1 MQIATILKRIAF
13 VYLIEVA
20 MSALPA
26 SSTSSVPE
34 PSSSTS
40 VSTTLRPDSI
50 GTVGVTATVIS
61 AAAPLTVMAGVAPIA
76 LAIGG
81 VGVPGAYL
89 LAGAVLAVFAI
100 GFTAMAAQIRR
111 TGGFFVYIG
120 HAFGGTAGFAAAVLA
135 IVSYNLL
142 QIGVYGLFGIQT
154 RAALDDLFGV
164 TAPWWVIS
172 AIAVVV
178 VFILGALGIDVGAK
192 VLVVLI
198 TLESAI
204 LAIMGIAIVVQG
216 GAEGLGAASFDPS
229 NVFQSGV
236 LAVLGICFAAFM
248 GFESTALYRAEA
260 RDPARTIPRATYAAV
275 GFMALF
281 YCFITWTVVQAL
293 GEAGVQGGAG
303 KQGAALFFATI
314 HQYVGAWAEHAMY
327 VLIVTSV
334 YASQLAFHN
343 AINRYVFGM
352 AESGALPR
360 VFARTNRAGS
370 PAFAGAV
377 QSLLAITVVLVF
389 GLAGLDPFQDLVIKV
404 NTPGVIGVILLQAL
418 VAAAAVAFFLR
429 RRGMPRRVFL
439 TSSSVVAAGLMAWV
453 IYVVVKHIEVLT
465 GAPKAINDVLVAIV
479 PATLLLGVV
488 GGLVLR
494 RVRPETIALL
504 ARDDAGTELPE

>member
-1 MQIATILKRIAF
+1 
-13 VYLIEVA
+13 

-26 SSTSSVPE
+26 SSTSSSPT

-40 VSTTLRPDSI
+40 GSAALRADSI
-50 GTVGVTATVIS
+50 GTVGVTATVVS

-81 VGVPGAYL
+81 VGVPGGYL
-89 LAGAVLAVFAI
+89 LAGAVLTVFAV

-120 HAFGGTAGFAAAVLA
+120 HAFGGAAGFAAAVLA

-142 QIGVYGLFGIQT
+142 QIGTYGLLGTQA

-164 TAPWWVIS
+164 TAPWWLIAV
-172 AIAVVV
+172 IAVVA
-178 VFILGALGIDVGAK
+178 VFVLGALGIDVGAK

-198 TLESAI
+198 SLEAAI
-204 LAIMGIAIVVQG
+204 LAVMGIAIVVQG
-216 GAEGLGAASFDPS
+216 GAEGLGVASFDPR

-236 LAVLGICFAAFM
+236 LAVLGICFGAFM

-260 RDPARTIPRATYAAV
+260 RDPARTIPRATFVAV
-275 GFMALF
+275 AFMALF
-281 YCFITWTVVQAL
+281 YCFVTWTVVQAL
-293 GEAGVQGGAG
+293 GQSEVRSAAGEAGP
-303 KQGAALFFATI
+303 ALFFITI
-314 HQYVGAWAEHAMY
+314 REYVGPWAEHAMY

-334 YASQLAFHN
+334 YAAQLAFHN

-370 PAFAGAV
+370 PAVAGAV
-377 QSLLAITVVLVF
+377 QSLLALSVVVVF
-389 GLAGLDPFQDLVIKV
+389 ALAGLDPFQDLLIKV
-404 NTPGVIGVILLQAL
+404 NTPGVIGIIVLQGLA
-418 VAAAAVAFFLR
+418 AAAAVAFFLR
-429 RRGMPRRVFL
+429 RRGTARRAFL
-439 TSSSVVAAGLMAWV
+439 ISSSVVAAVAMAWV
-453 IYVVVKHIEVLT
+453 VYVAVKHLDVLT
-465 GAPKAINDVLVAIV
+465 GAPKATNDALVAVVPAVLV
-479 PATLLLGVV
+479 LGLV

-494 RVRPETIALL
+494 RLRPETIALL
-504 ARDDAGTELPE
+504 AHDDADVELPE

>member
-1 MQIATILKRIAF
+1 MT
-13 VYLIEVA
+13 
-20 MSALPA
+20 ALPA
-26 SSTSSVPE
+26 SSTSSVSE

-40 VSTTLRPDSI
+40 GSTTLRPDSI
-50 GTVGVTATVIS
+50 GPVGVTATVIS
-61 AAAPLTVMAGVAPIA
+61 AAAPLTAMAGVAPIA
-76 LAIGG
+76 LMIGG

-89 LAGAVLAVFAI
+89 LAGVVLSVFAI

-154 RAALDDLFGV
+154 QAALDDLFGV

-172 AIAVVV
+172 AIAVVA

-204 LAIMGIAIVVQG
+204 LAIMGVAIVAQG
-216 GAEGLGAASFDPS
+216 GAGGLGVASFEPG
-229 NVFQSGV
+229 NIFNSGV

-281 YCFITWTVVQAL
+281 YCFITWTVVQAF
-293 GEAGVQGGAG
+293 GEADIQAAAG
-303 KQGAALFFATI
+303 ELGPGLFFATMD
-314 HQYVGAWAEHAMY
+314 QYVGAWAVHAMY

-352 AESGALPR
+352 AESGTLPR

-370 PAFAGAV
+370 PAFAGGV
-377 QSLLAITVVLVF
+377 QSLLALAVVLAF
-389 GLAGLDPFQDLVIKV
+389 AALGLDPIQDLLIKV
-404 NTPGVIGVILLQAL
+404 NTPGVIGIIVLQMLA
-418 VAAAAVAFFLR
+418 AAAAVAFFVR
-429 RRGMPRRVFL
+429 RRGMPRRGFL
-439 TSSSVVAAGLMAWV
+439 ISTSVAAAGLMAWV
-453 IYVVVKHIEVLT
+453 IYEVVKHIDVLT
-465 GAPKAINDVLVAIV
+465 GAPQATNVVLVGVV
-479 PATLLLGVV
+479 PAVLLLGVV

-494 RVRPETIALL
+494 SVRPETIALL
-504 ARDDAGTELPE
+504 AHDDADVELPK

>member
-1 MQIATILKRIAF
+1 
-13 VYLIEVA
+13 
-20 MSALPA
+20 MSALSA
-26 SSTSSVPE
+26 SSTSSVSG
-34 PSSSTS
+34 SSSS
-40 VSTTLRPDSI
+40 SSGSTALRADSI
-50 GTVGVTATVIS
+50 GAVGVTATVIS
-61 AAAPLTVMAGVAPIA
+61 AAAPLTVMAGVAPVA

-89 LAGAVLAVFAI
+89 LAGVVLTVFAI
-100 GFTAMAAQIRR
+100 GFTAMAATIRR

-172 AIAVVV
+172 SIAVVV
-178 VFILGALGIDVGAK
+178 VFVLGALGIDVGAK

-204 LAIMGIAIVVQG
+204 LAIMGVSIIAQG
-216 GAEGLGAASFDPS
+216 GAHGLGVASFAPH

-281 YCFITWTVVQAL
+281 YCFISWTVVQAL
-293 GEAGVQGGAG
+293 GQADVQAGAG
-303 KQGAALFFATI
+303 KQGPALFFITI
-314 HQYVGAWAEHAMY
+314 HQYVGGWAEHAMY
-327 VLIVTSV
+327 LLIVTSV

-343 AINRYVFGM
+343 AINRYTFGM

-377 QSLLAITVVLVF
+377 QSALALTVVLVF
-389 GLAGLDPFQDLVIKV
+389 AALGLDPFNDLLIKV
-404 NTPGVIGVILLQAL
+404 NTPGVIGIILL
-418 VAAAAVAFFLR
+418 
-429 RRGMPRRVFL
+429 
-439 TSSSVVAAGLMAWV
+439 
-453 IYVVVKHIEVLT
+453 
-465 GAPKAINDVLVAIV
+465 
-479 PATLLLGVV
+479 
-488 GGLVLR
+488 
-494 RVRPETIALL
+494 
-504 ARDDAGTELPE
+504 

>member
-1 MQIATILKRIAF
+1 
-13 VYLIEVA
+13 
-20 MSALPA
+20 MSALSA
-26 SSTSSVPE
+26 SSTSSVSG
-34 PSSSTS
+34 SSSS
-40 VSTTLRPDSI
+40 SSGSTALRADSI
-50 GTVGVTATVIS
+50 GAVGVTATVIS
-61 AAAPLTVMAGVAPIA
+61 AAAPLTVMAGVAPVA

-89 LAGAVLAVFAI
+89 LAGVVLTVFAI
-100 GFTAMAAQIRR
+100 GFTAMAATIRR

-172 AIAVVV
+172 SIAVVV
-178 VFILGALGIDVGAK
+178 VFVLGALGIDVGAK

-204 LAIMGIAIVVQG
+204 LAIMGVSIIAQG
-216 GAEGLGAASFDPS
+216 GAHGLGVASFAPH

-281 YCFITWTVVQAL
+281 YCFISWTVVQAL
-293 GEAGVQGGAG
+293 GQADVQAGAG
-303 KQGAALFFATI
+303 KQGPALFFITI
-314 HQYVGAWAEHAMY
+314 HQYVGGWAEHAMY
-327 VLIVTSV
+327 LLIVTSV

-343 AINRYVFGM
+343 AINRYTFGM

-377 QSLLAITVVLVF
+377 QSALALTVVLVF
-389 GLAGLDPFQDLVIKV
+389 AALGLDPFNDLLIKV
-404 NTPGVIGVILLQAL
+404 NTPGVIGIILLQAL
-418 VAAAAVAFFLR
+418 AAAASVRFFLR
-429 RRGMPRRVFL
+429 RRELRRRAFL
-439 TSSSVVAAGLMAWV
+439 TTTSVVAVGLMAWV
-453 IYVVVKHIEVLT
+453 IYAVVKHLDVLT
-465 GAPKAINDVLVAIV
+465 GAPKATNEALVAVV
-479 PATLLLGVV
+479 PAVLLLGIA

-494 RVRPETIALL
+494 SVRPGTIALL
-504 ARDDAGTELPE
+504 AHDDAAVELPE